1 MCWHALE
8 KALIS
13 VYEEASRSLPSIT
26 QLLDIRGDAADL
38 LVLSKEEAIH
48 YNSMMKTWAS
58 IYCCVDQKIGHIWCA
73 RGRNFRVR

>member
-1 MCWHALE
+1 MM
-8 KALIS
+8 
-13 VYEEASRSLPSIT
+13 

-58 IYCCVDQKIGHIWCA
+58 IYCCVDQKVGHIWCA
-73 RGRNFRVR
+73 CGRNFRLR